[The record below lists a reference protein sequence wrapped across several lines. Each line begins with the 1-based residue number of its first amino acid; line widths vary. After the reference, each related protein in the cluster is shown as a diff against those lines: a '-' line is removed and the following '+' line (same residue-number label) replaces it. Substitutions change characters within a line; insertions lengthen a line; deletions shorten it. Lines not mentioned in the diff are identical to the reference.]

1 VYTQGVSLNDEL
13 LRGPE
18 NTSTLLG
25 VILIFRVDSIAVTA
39 DVKRMFHQ
47 VQVIPEHRG
56 ALCYLWWPD
65 GDLSKAAKTHQM
77 LVRIFGAKSSPSVVG
92 YALRRTAVDNSQDYS
107 QETLGA
113 VTRDF
118 YVDDLLKSFSDA
130 EEAKKVS

>member
-92 YALRRTAVDNSQDYS
+92 YALRRTAVDNGQDYS